1 MKLSKD
7 WNKNLELSRR
17 AFAVKLPKGWMEQ
30 ALEEQRQRR
39 LERDSTG
46 AVRQRRDRRRDAGCA
61 LLLPPAWEKLP
72 PQELVSNLCSSAQ
85 ASKLSSEAK
94 EKLEGD
100 LTDRLLRNV
109 TDQQDSAVRLDKG
122 WARHLPPLPK
132 AVENSRLP
140 ARLVL
145 PADWKEKEVESVAAE
160 LGVTLPP
167 EQEENRVLPRNWA
180 TDLHSDG
187 ETTKGG
193 KTRKHGEGSV
203 KKKKSEETS
212 KRTQL
217 KKNSKERRRGKPKKA
232 RVEQESKPDL
242 CEYELIRLEN
252 IRQREELFA
261 ELNLGEAKASVMQ
274 SKGTKSKKVKGSN
287 SEKARGTKS
296 AKKGEKSE
304 QEKVTKELPAEVR
317 RQLEKPALEG
327 WKREVVMSKVKFLS
341 SLFLAVY

>member
-1 MKLSKD
+1 M
-7 WNKNLELSRR
+7 
-17 AFAVKLPKGWMEQ
+17 
-30 ALEEQRQRR
+30 
-39 LERDSTG
+39 
-46 AVRQRRDRRRDAGCA
+46 
-61 LLLPPAWEKLP
+61 
-72 PQELVSNLCSSAQ
+72 
-85 ASKLSSEAK
+85 
-94 EKLEGD
+94 
-100 LTDRLLRNV
+100 
-109 TDQQDSAVRLDKG
+109 
-122 WARHLPPLPK
+122 
-132 AVENSRLP
+132 
-140 ARLVL
+140 
-145 PADWKEKEVESVAAE
+145 
-160 LGVTLPP
+160 
-167 EQEENRVLPRNWA
+167 
-180 TDLHSDG
+180 
-187 ETTKGG
+187 
-193 KTRKHGEGSV
+193 
-203 KKKKSEETS
+203 KKKKSEKTS

-304 QEKVTKELPAEVR
+304 QEKVSKELPAEVR

-341 SLFLAVY
+341 GLFLAVY